1 MEGKTDMTEKNTKTF
16 DRYSEESALPPHI
29 SRIQG
34 FWHQLRENT
43 LALWGLVLL
52 VLFFIIAIAGTKLTL
67 GKNPIMDPEQVR
79 LVDTLKPPLSRANS
93 QVLAPKERP
102 LFGIYVLGT
111 DKLGRDVL
119 ARTLQGAHVSLLV
132 GFISV
137 GISVLIGIILG
148 ALAGY
153 YGGYVDSVIMRAVDI
168 MLCFPSFFLILT
180 IVALLPASIWNIMIV
195 IGLTSWPGIAR
206 FVRAEFLAL
215 RKQDFVV
222 AAEALGLSKGKIMF
236 EHMVPNALAPVLV
249 SATIGVASAIL
260 TESGLSF
267 LGFGVPPPDASWG
280 NILADGKEF
289 IFDAPWLFIVSGTA
303 ILLTVLAFNLFG
315 EGLRDAL
322 NPKLREQ

>member
-1 MEGKTDMTEKNTKTF
+1 MMEK
-16 DRYSEESALPPHI
+16 EEIIYPEDLNAVPRTGGI
-29 SRIQG
+29 KK
-34 FWHQLRENT
+34 FWRQLRSNP
-43 LALWGLVLL
+43 LAFWGLVLL
-52 VLFFIIAIAGTKLTL
+52 QCFFIFALSGTILTI
-67 GKNPIMDPEQVR
+67 GNHPIMDAEKVR
-79 LVDTLKPPLSRANS
+79 LVDILKPPLSRANTE
-93 QVLAPKERP
+93 VLGPKDRP
-102 LFGIYVLGT
+102 PFGVYLLGT

-119 ARTLQGAHVSLLV
+119 ARLLQGAHVSLLV

-137 GISVLIGIILG
+137 GISVLLGIILG

-153 YGGYVDSVIMRAVDI
+153 YGDYVDSVIMRAVDI

-180 IVALLPASIWNIMIV
+180 VVALLPASIWNIMVI

-222 AAEALGLSKGKIMF
+222 AAEALGLSKFKIMF
-236 EHMVPNALAPVLV
+236 FHMVPNAIAPVLV
-249 SATIGVASAIL
+249 SATIGVAGAIL

-280 NILADGKEF
+280 NILADGREF
-289 IFDAPWLFIVSGTA
+289 IFDAPWLFIASGTA
-303 ILLTVLAFNLFG
+303 ILITVLAFNLFG

-322 NPKLREQ
+322 NPRLREQ

>member
-1 MEGKTDMTEKNTKTF
+1 MSEDIEKTVYRHD
-16 DRYSEESALPPHI
+16 DSDLPPHI
-29 SRIQG
+29 SNVKR
-34 FWHQLRENT
+34 FWLQLCQNP
-43 LALWGLVLL
+43 LAFWGLILL
-52 VLFFIIAIAGTKLTL
+52 GLFFLTAISGTILTH
-67 GKNPIMDPEQVR
+67 GDNPIMDPEQVR
-79 LVDTLKPPLSRANS
+79 LVDTLKSPLSKANIE
-93 QVLAPKERP
+93 LLTPKERP
-102 LFGIYVLGT
+102 LFDIYFLGT

-119 ARTLQGAHVSLLV
+119 SRALQGAHVSLLV

-137 GISVLIGIILG
+137 GISVLLGIILG

-153 YGGYVDSVIMRAVDI
+153 YGNYVDSIIMRAVDI

-180 IVALLPASIWNIMIV
+180 IIALLPASIWNIMIV

-206 FVRAEFLAL
+206 FVRAEFLSL
-215 RKQDFVV
+215 RKQDFVT
-222 AAEALGLSKGKIMF
+222 AAEALGLSKFRIMF
-236 EHMVPNALAPVLV
+236 VHMVPNAIAPVLV
-249 SATIGVASAIL
+249 AATIGVASAIL

-303 ILLTVLAFNLFG
+303 ILVTVLAFNLFG

-322 NPKLREQ
+322 NPKLREL